1 MIPEVFE
8 EAADREKKKLA
19 AIKNL
24 AVRLLDDEDGIHE
37 YAYVALLEVLPE
49 QEALELNKRTK
60 CQDGRFYL
68 PEGHGL
74 QDWRVPNGYEE

>member
-37 YAYVALLEVLPE
+37 YAYALRTNVHSMEEMGEELTAVLGE
-49 QEALELNKRTK
+49 I
-60 CQDGRFYL
+60 
-68 PEGHGL
+68 
-74 QDWRVPNGYEE
+74 